1 MQLAHEEAIV
11 MTRDRAETGLIQG
24 RVHLERALEK
34 LTIASRV
41 LASMPRQSSRA
52 FGVEE
57 AVGRLEATLQTLR
70 ALG

>member
-1 MQLAHEEAIV
+1 MQLAREETIV

-24 RVHLERALEK
+24 RVHLERGVEELR
-34 LTIASRV
+34 IASRV
-41 LASMPRQSSRA
+41 LASMPRQTSRA

-57 AVGRLEATLQTLR
+57 AVDRLEAILQTLR